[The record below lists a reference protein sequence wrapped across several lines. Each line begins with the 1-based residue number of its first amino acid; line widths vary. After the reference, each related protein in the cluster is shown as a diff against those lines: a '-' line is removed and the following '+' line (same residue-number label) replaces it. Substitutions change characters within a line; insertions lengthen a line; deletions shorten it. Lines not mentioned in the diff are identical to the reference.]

1 MRSMGVKIAVFVGT
15 GCIFISVLPAIKQA
29 SQFSVTTNRFAG
41 NDGQK
46 IRHVETKK
54 RNRKRARGGAI
65 QRGRVRDD
73 AEDSLG
79 NEKVP
84 LSCPKISDIVACADA
99 SSQDDALYCKDC
111 TSQPLETVYRVNS
124 SASDS
129 ASIERKPDHKIY
141 MPILTPPFFGSS
153 VLSNILSSSPHVT
166 NMCKDPYHKGRI
178 PWQCE
183 STPTLVQEGV
193 LSKKTRWDPLATNWT
208 AAYET
213 YERLKVWTDMDKPI
227 RLDKAPPNIAK
238 SKQLVDYYEA
248 HGMEYRFVVMMRHPC
263 RKDWQHPKFPTLRY
277 STYLRE
283 ILDAVPEDNRFLINY
298 DDLVT
303 RPGEVLRDLLKWF
316 PLLKSLAIDSHELRP
331 SDLNVEIGQRRLRG
345 AKKGGSL
352 LSYIHSDKCLLSL
365 RKDSASTPSEEIE
378 LWNEIFGSELLMA
391 RQLAT
396 YV

>member
-1 MRSMGVKIAVFVGT
+1 MRSTGVKIAAFVGL
-15 GCIFISVLPAIKQA
+15 GCVFISVLPAVKQA
-29 SQFSVTTNRFAG
+29 STFSVTTSRFAG
-41 NDGQK
+41 KTDGQNNE
-46 IRHVETKK
+46 HVETRK
-54 RNRKRARGGAI
+54 RHRKRARGE
-65 QRGRVRDD
+65 
-73 AEDSLG
+73 AEKRKRIREDVGHSSSY
-79 NEKVP
+79 KKMS
-84 LSCPKISDIVACADA
+84 LSCPRISDIVSCPDA
-99 SSQDDALYCKDC
+99 SSQDDAIYCRDC
-111 TSQPLETVYRVNS
+111 ISQPLQTTYRVIPT
-124 SASDS
+124 ASDS
-129 ASIERKPDHKIY
+129 TATKPQSNRKIY

-153 VLSNILSSSPHVT
+153 VLSNILSSSPHVS

-193 LSKKTRWDPLATNWT
+193 LTKKTRWDPLAMNWT

-213 YERLKVWTDMDKPI
+213 YERLEVWTDMDKPI

-238 SKQLVDYYEA
+238 SKQLVEYYEA

-283 ILDAVPEDNRFLINY
+283 ILDAVPEDKRFLINY

-303 RPGEVLRDLLKWF
+303 RPGEVLRDMLKWF
-316 PLLKSLAIDSHELRP
+316 PLLDSLAIDSHELRP
-331 SDLNVEIGQRRLRG
+331 SETNVEIGQRKLRG

-365 RKDSASTPSEEIE
+365 RQDSASTPSDEIE
-378 LWNEIFGSELLMA
+378 LWNEKFWG
-391 RQLAT
+391 
-396 YV
+396 

>member
-1 MRSMGVKIAVFVGT
+1 MGVKIAAFVGT
-15 GCIFISVLPAIKQA
+15 GCICISVLPAIKQA
-29 SQFSVTTNRFAG
+29 STFSVTTSRFSG
-41 NDGQK
+41 NEGQSDK
-46 IRHVETKK
+46 HVETKK
-54 RNRKRARGGAI
+54 GNRKRARGKAI
-65 QRGRVRDD
+65 QRKRMRADV
-73 AEDSLG
+73 EDSSDSK
-79 NEKVP
+79 NMP
-84 LSCPKISDIVACADA
+84 LSCPKISDIVACPDA
-99 SSQDDALYCKDC
+99 SSQDDAIYCRDC
-111 TSQPLETVYRVNS
+111 ISQPLETVYRSNS
-124 SASDS
+124 SSSDS
-129 ASIERKPDHKIY
+129 GSIEQQPDYKIY

-153 VLSNILSSSPHVT
+153 VLSSILSSSPHVT

-193 LSKKTRWDPLATNWT
+193 LRKKTRWDPLATNWT

-283 ILDAVPEDNRFLINY
+283 ILDAVPEDRRFLINY

-303 RPGEVLRDLLKWF
+303 RPGEVLRDLLKWY
-316 PLLKSLAIDSHELRP
+316 PLLQSLVIDSHELRP
-331 SDLNVEIGQRRLRG
+331 SELSAEIGQRRLRG

-365 RKDSASTPSEEIE
+365 RKNSASTPSDEIE
-378 LWNEIFGSELLMA
+378 LWNDILGASP
-391 RQLAT
+391 
-396 YV
+396 